1 VTVGGLLLDLN
12 NRVKRNTRFYMV
24 LVALAIGVAGG
35 YGAVGFRWLI
45 HRFQEGLW
53 RTPHFNIAHVE
64 SMPWWQVIAIP
75 AIGGL
80 LVGVIIRYWAT
91 EAKGHGVP
99 EVMEAVA
106 LKQGFIRARVVFAKA
121 LGSGLTIASGG
132 SVGREGPIV
141 QIGAA
146 LGSTAGQVLRVGAGR
161 MRTLVGCGAAAGIAA
176 AFNAPVAGALFAVEI
191 IVGDFGVPQ
200 FSPIV
205 ISAVAATVVS
215 RHVLGDVPAFEIP
228 DYQLVHAGEFV
239 GYCVLGVLAALL
251 ALSFVKLLYFTE
263 DGFDGMKVPVIVK
276 GALGGAAIGALAL
289 WSPGILGVG
298 YESMTEALTGRLA
311 VGAIAVLIIAKL
323 LAVSITLG
331 SGGSGGIF
339 APSLFLGSMLGALVG
354 AGVNALFPGQTA
366 PPGAYALVG
375 MGAMVAAAT
384 HAPITAILII
394 FEMTADYHVIL
405 PLMAACIIATLF
417 AQRLSRESIYTVKLS
432 RRGVDIKAGQDV
444 NVLRHIPVTDVLIE
458 DAPRMDATERLR
470 SMLMHMSMSEAPSF
484 YVVDPDGRLKGVIS
498 MKEIRPALD
507 ESELLGDLVVAE
519 DVADTHFPS
528 VSISDTLD
536 TVLERLQTAFRQELP
551 VLDGERLVGVVRV
564 DDVLGRYRSEVRR
577 REMEADVLG
586 DRAAMA
592 GKPRS

>member
-1 VTVGGLLLDLN
+1 VSVGGLLLDLN

-24 LVALAIGVAGG
+24 LLALGIGVAGG

-45 HRFQEGLW
+45 HRFQEGFW

-64 SMPWWQVIAIP
+64 SMPWYWVVAIP
-75 AIGGL
+75 AVGGL
-80 LVGVIIRYWAT
+80 LVGVIIRYWAA

-146 LGSTAGQVLRVGAGR
+146 LGSTAGQILRVGAGR

-215 RHVLGDVPAFEIP
+215 RHYLGDVPAFELP

-239 GYCVLGVLAALL
+239 AYCVLGVAAALL
-251 ALSFVKLLYFTE
+251 AFTFVKVLYFTE
-263 DGFDGMKVPVIVK
+263 DGFDKMRLPVIVK
-276 GALGGAAIGALAL
+276 GALGGAAIGAIAL

-298 YESMTEALTGRLA
+298 YESMTAALTGQLA
-311 VGAIAVLIIAKL
+311 IGAIVILIVAKL

-354 AGVNALFPGQTA
+354 VGVNAAFPGQAA

-375 MGAMVAAAT
+375 MGAMVAATT

-417 AQRLSRESIYTVKLS
+417 AQRLSRESIYTVKLA
-432 RRGVDIKAGQDV
+432 RRGVDVRAGQDV
-444 NVLRHIPVTDVLIE
+444 NVLRHIPVTDVMTT

-470 SMLMHMSMSEAPSF
+470 TMLMHMSSSEAPSF
-484 YVVDPDGRLKGVIS
+484 YVVGPDDELRGIVS
-498 MKEIRPALD
+498 MREIRPALD
-507 ESELLGDLVVAE
+507 EPELLGDLIVAE
-519 DVADTHFPS
+519 DVAEKHFPS
-528 VSISDTLD
+528 VSIRDTLD

-551 VLDGERLVGVVRV
+551 VLDGAKLVGVVRV
-564 DDVLGRYRSEVRR
+564 DAVLARYRSEIRR
-577 REMEADVLG
+577 REMEADVMG
-586 DRAAMA
+586 DQGGPA
-592 GKPRS
+592 GGKTT